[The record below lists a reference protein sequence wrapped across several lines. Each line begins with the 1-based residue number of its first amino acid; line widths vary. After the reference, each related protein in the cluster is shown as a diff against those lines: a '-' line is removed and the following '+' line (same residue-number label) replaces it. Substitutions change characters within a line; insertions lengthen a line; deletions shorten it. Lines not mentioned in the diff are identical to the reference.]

1 MLISCALS
9 RSMAHLANE
18 MRAITHLDFKSNNSS
33 NQSIISEVQ
42 HIKTSFNK
50 LKQGIFAM
58 TKYIP
63 KPVVAAILEQSLPAS
78 HLLGMQPSYL
88 VVMFAD
94 LKGFTTISEVLP
106 KDTTVLLLNQWL
118 GAFTQIIHANHG
130 TVDKYIGD
138 CIMALFGAPEPVE
151 HPEYWACK
159 TALDFEAALEELN
172 RSLHQR
178 DSTLPQVEVRVGV
191 HAGNLLIGN
200 IGCPER
206 VNFTVC
212 GSTANSA
219 SRLEQLGKTYGVSPL
234 VSGELYRVVRDA
246 FLCVWVDTV
255 VLRGYTM
262 QKTQVYHLVATREA
276 ATPEQNEV
284 AGTFHAVRSAIKRL
298 QWDKAQALLDCVD
311 VAAPHFAPYR
321 ATVSALA
328 THVVSR
334 EAPLIVGTSLC
345 SSYTTLSAK
354 ASRNRL

>member
-334 EAPLIVGTSLC
+334 EAPLIV
-345 SSYTTLSAK
+345 